1 MFHQFERRLR
11 ECLLT
16 VGIED
21 APQTAYIHREE
32 LDKQREAKRKKKEMI
47 EKKSLGKAEEALV
60 EALYYWDMYV
70 LDVCWKGKQSIVKTM
85 LERLQSESAKVEAL
99 KENIQMR
106 VIGLGWKQFAITW
119 SQKSMMR
126 SVDELVMLGKKRN

>member
-1 MFHQFERRLR
+1 MF
-11 ECLLT
+11 
-16 VGIED
+16 VGR
-21 APQTAYIHREE
+21 AN
-32 LDKQREAKRKKKEMI
+32 KEF
-47 EKKSLGKAEEALV
+47 
-60 EALYYWDMYV
+60 
-70 LDVCWKGKQSIVKTM
+70 VKTM